1 MDNKELIKA
10 FKQGGTG
17 NCVSIAIIKAGI
29 EIFGINNIF
38 QHEWENDICKVIMR
52 DGVEVEF
59 SKAEFE
65 SSVELSKFQLLNNED
80 VFNYA
85 TLCFATMIKRAQ
97 IEENDNIPN
106 MTFEKAAETLN
117 KGEYYLEGPHWLG
130 LRHNIRSI
138 GRRFIWQYK
147 GVIGGSRKHCFFA
160 SQGYEDNYGDID
172 RISPTERRF
181 CKWFRVTEKNI
192 Y

>member
-1 MDNKELIKA
+1 MNNKELIKA

-29 EIFGINNIF
+29 EIFGIDNIF
-38 QHEWENDICKVIMR
+38 QHEWIDDSCRVIMR
-52 DGVEVEF
+52 DGTEIEF
-59 SKAEFE
+59 SKVEYK
-65 SSVELSKFQLLNNED
+65 SSFELSEFILLNNKE

-85 TLCFATMIKRAQ
+85 VLCFAAMVKRAQ

-106 MTFEKAAETLN
+106 MTFKKAAETLN

-138 GRRFIWQYK
+138 GRRYIWQYT
-147 GVIGGSRKHCFFA
+147 GVIGASRKHCFFA
-160 SQGYEDNYGDID
+160 SQGLEDNYGNIN
-172 RISPTERRF
+172 RIGPLERRF
-181 CKWFRVTEKNI
+181 CKWFRVTENSI
-192 Y
+192 H